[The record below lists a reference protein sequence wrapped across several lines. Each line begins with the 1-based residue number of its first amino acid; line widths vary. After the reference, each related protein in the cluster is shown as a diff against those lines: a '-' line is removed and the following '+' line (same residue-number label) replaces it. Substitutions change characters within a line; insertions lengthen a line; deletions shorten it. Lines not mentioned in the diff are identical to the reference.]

1 MTHKQSNDRAT
12 PGAHQI
18 PLLSDSAPLRRP
30 KTSKPARAPAKSANA
45 TKIASRDPAYDPDS
59 LDLFQ
64 DVFAALTSASI
75 PTPFTEAQARQLA
88 SEYTDQVL
96 NQIRRTIVTD
106 LTEIIDLLDPKPQP
120 SKEPDL

>member
-1 MTHKQSNDRAT
+1 MTHKQSKDRAT

-18 PLLSDSAPLRRP
+18 PLLSDSATLRRP
-30 KTSKPARAPAKSANA
+30 KSSKPARAPAKSANA

-106 LTEIIDLLDPKPQP
+106 LTEIIDLLDPKP
-120 SKEPDL
+120 